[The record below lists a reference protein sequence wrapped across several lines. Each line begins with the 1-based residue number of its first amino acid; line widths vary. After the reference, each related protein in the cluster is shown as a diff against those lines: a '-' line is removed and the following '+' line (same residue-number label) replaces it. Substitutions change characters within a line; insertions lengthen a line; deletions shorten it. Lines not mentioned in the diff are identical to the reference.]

1 MRKRALTIVLLLF
14 SVCVFAQHDS
24 LQQKTLAVSQPQHFK
39 GYQSNR
45 IVIGNG
51 KEAIDVNRKLLLSD
65 HRSIVVSNTVFKEV
79 STAVNGIYNINNRLA
94 GIKVGNQ
101 NKQGVNLTSNVGLK
115 GWEAN
120 AVGSFSKRRG
130 STFNLKYQYSVEDML
145 MNGMG
150 HRLRLVTNF

>member
-1 MRKRALTIVLLLF
+1 MKVSILLFLLLI
-14 SVCVFAQHDS
+14 STTAFAQTDTTAI
-24 LQQKTLAVSQPQHFK
+24 KSQPELFTLYK
-39 GYQSNR
+39 PNPI
-45 IVIGNG
+45 IVGIKKHQFGTDQ
-51 KEAIDVNRKLLLSD
+51 KIRLSAE
-65 HRSIVVSNTVFKEV
+65 RPIFVSNSVFNEV
-79 STAVNGIYNINNRLA
+79 GTAVTNIYNINNRLA

-130 STFNLKYQYSVEDML
+130 STFNLKYQYSVKDML